1 MSGEKQAAVSSQDLK
16 DMVKLEPLA
25 LPSAP
30 FLPPGIAPLKLKESD
45 LEGRSA
51 LRTSSYTIYVDLP
64 GNPDDMLLVH
74 AYTGAYDLVSKR
86 VATYLRSMEA
96 RFAPKPL
103 YGDWAPE
110 ASIEGEVPRPSD
122 ESIEKLKKRGY
133 LTKLTVEEEESLFVK
148 LTAEHHFASLR
159 SVPGYILMPTYQCNL
174 RCPYCFQDHMRTD
187 PKYSHLLKVMD
198 RSMADRILKGMR
210 VIEAAHGI
218 QEGSQVTRRLTFFG
232 GEPLLA
238 KSRPIVQYFIEQ
250 MRARGK
256 VGIGAVT
263 NATDLDSYADLLNK
277 DNISWLQ
284 VTIDGPPQEHDRR
297 RIYADGSG
305 SFERIAQNLDMA
317 LEQGVF
323 VSVRMNI
330 DRNNIN
336 QLPEVAEEF
345 KARGW
350 IGRDNF
356 KPYVAP
362 ITSSETGKVD
372 PKSVFNSWQL
382 GRALEELR
390 QQNPDMAKIAITDD
404 SLQSKARTIFDKQSS
419 GSGFSTSFCGAHT
432 SMYVLDAFGD
442 IYACWERTGDTRFRV
457 GHIDTAGDVF
467 MNRVLMQTWRAR
479 NVVSNPVCRKC
490 RYATSCGGGCAVLAE
505 GASGSLYKNFCDGYA
520 QRFRAS
526 VGKAYLDHLRG
537 EKQGATFERLC
548 EA

>member
-1 MSGEKQAAVSSQDLK
+1 
-16 DMVKLEPLA
+16 
-25 LPSAP
+25 
-30 FLPPGIAPLKLKESD
+30 
-45 LEGRSA
+45 
-51 LRTSSYTIYVDLP
+51 
-64 GNPDDMLLVH
+64 MLLVH
-74 AYTGAYDLVSKR
+74 AYTGAYDLISKR

-110 ASIEGEVPRPSD
+110 TAIEGEVPRPSD

-133 LTKLTVEEEESLFVK
+133 LTTLTVEEEEALFVK
-148 LTAEHHFASLR
+148 LTSEHHFASLR
-159 SVPGYILMPTYQCNL
+159 SVPGYIIMPTYQCNL

-198 RSMADRILKGMR
+198 KSMADRILKGMR
-210 VIEAAHGI
+210 TIEAAHGI
-218 QEGSQVTRRLTFFG
+218 REDSTTTRRLTFFG

-238 KSRPIVQYFIEQ
+238 SSRPIVQYFIEQ
-250 MRARGK
+250 MKARGK
-256 VGIGAVT
+256 VGIGAIT
-263 NATDLDSYADLLNK
+263 NATDLDSYKDLLNK
-277 DNISWLQ
+277 ENISWLQ

-305 SFERIAQNLDMA
+305 SFARIADNLTMA
-317 LEQGVF
+317 LEQGVY

-330 DRNNIN
+330 DRINIAR
-336 QLPEVAEEF
+336 LPEVAEEF

-362 ITSSETGKVD
+362 ITASAENDKVD

-404 SLQSKARTIFDKQSS
+404 SLQSKARQIFDKKAM
-419 GSGFSTSFCGAHT
+419 GTGFSTSFCGAHT
-432 SMYVLDAFGD
+432 SMYVLDSFGD
-442 IYACWERTGDTRFRV
+442 IYACWERTGDTRLRV
-457 GHIDTAGDVF
+457 GHINQAGEVY

-505 GASGSLYKNFCDGYA
+505 GASGSLYKNYCDGYA

-526 VGKAYLDHLRG
+526 VGKAYLDHLKG
-537 EKQGATFERLC
+537 EVQSATFERLC